1 MLTNIYRDKLIV
13 VPEFQI
19 HTNIIVV
26 VYSFDEVESNT
37 NIVPMIIYF
46 NAFW

>member
-1 MLTNIYRDKLIV
+1 MFTNIYRDKLIV

-19 HTNIIVV
+19 HTNIVI